1 MPQAKCGQ
9 AERGLENRRSLLAYW
24 VIGAMVTYDY
34 KGTYTM
40 SQASIS
46 SPITIR
52 TTKVAEIDALANAM
66 DRSRNYIVN
75 AAIEQYLASNAW
87 QMQRIADGLSAVET
101 GHVEPAETVFE
112 NIAAKH
118 GWAR

>member
-1 MPQAKCGQ
+1 MPADEGGQ
-9 AERGLENRRSLLAYW
+9 GERGLENRRSLLAFR
-24 VIGAMVTYDY
+24 VIGAMITSDY
-34 KGTYTM
+34 KGTHAM
-40 SQASIS
+40 SQAPIS
-46 SPITIR
+46 APITIR
-52 TTKVAEIDALANAM
+52 TSKVAEIDALANAM